1 MKIFWLESVA
11 IKSLSLDWDAMATDK
26 DKMQKK
32 QKGGGGGGRKRRL
45 MDLVNAEAFRQT
57 SLGFPLEGRILI
69 RSFHDWIRIST
80 FFKNVYKFLTILL
93 NIGKLR
99 IQF

>member
-1 MKIFWLESVA
+1 MQIFWLESVA

-32 QKGGGGGGRKRRL
+32 QKGGGGRKRRL

-69 RSFHDWIRIST
+69 RSFHDWIRINT
-80 FFKNVYKFLTILL
+80 FFFKCL
-93 NIGKLR
+93 
-99 IQF
+99 

>member
-11 IKSLSLDWDAMATDK
+11 IKSLSLDYAMATDK

-57 SLGFPLEGRILI
+57 SLGFPLEGRI
-69 RSFHDWIRIST
+69 
-80 FFKNVYKFLTILL
+80 
-93 NIGKLR
+93 
-99 IQF
+99 